1 MTDSAEWKR
10 LEQAKERKQHWR
22 KWGPYLS
29 ERQWGT
35 VREDYSEHGAA
46 WDYFP
51 FEKAHLR
58 AYRWGED
65 GLMGI
70 CDNHCRLCFSVALW
84 NGKDP
89 ILKERLYGL
98 AGPLGSHGEDVK
110 ELYYYLDATP
120 TASYLKGLYKYPQ
133 QEFPYGLLREKG
145 KRPKHL
151 PEFELHDTGIF
162 NENRYFDVFVE
173 YAKAGPSDI
182 LIRVTI
188 ENRGPEAAPV
198 HLLGQLFFRNLWSFG
213 RAPKPSMR
221 ADGNSKVLVHH
232 PSLGNYE
239 FLAENPSELLFTEN
253 ETNYNELYGFQPGT
267 NHFKDGFGDYLIE
280 GNRNA
285 TNSAGQGTKAAA
297 VFQAMV
303 PAGGKLVAH
312 MRLREQDM
320 ERMEAPG
327 FEQVFS
333 SRIEEANEF
342 YSCVLARGGTKN
354 SEDAQRIQ
362 RQAAAG
368 LIWSKQYFNFCVED
382 WLKGDPGQPAPP
394 ESRKH
399 GRNSEWRHLFNEDIV
414 SMPDKWEYPWYAAWD
429 LAFHMIPFAL
439 IDPDFAK
446 AQLSLF
452 LREWYMHPNG
462 QIPAYEWAL
471 SDVNP
476 PVHAWA
482 CWRVYKIDAKL
493 TGKPDTAFLESVFHK
508 LLMNFTWWVNRKDAS
523 GNNIFEGG
531 FLGLDNIGVFDRSRP
546 LPTGGQIEQSDGTSW
561 MAMYCLNLLKIAIE
575 LAKTN
580 PVYEDIA
587 SKFFEHFLY
596 IAAAMNGSGTKGLW
610 DEEDEF
616 YYDRLKLPS
625 GEQFP
630 MRVRSLVGLIPL
642 FAVDTLDAETIDALP
657 GFRRRMEWF
666 IENRPD
672 LAANLASMTREGV
685 ADRRL
690 LSLVG
695 RDRLRAV
702 LKRLLDPNEFLSD
715 YGIRGLSKFHQQH
728 PYVLHANGTEHRVD
742 YEPGE
747 SQSGLFG
754 GNSNWRGPI
763 WFPVNYLLIESLQKF
778 HHYHGDAIEVE
789 CPTGSGNMM
798 TLDKVCEEL
807 SRRLSSIFLPCA
819 NGSRPG
825 MAHHPKFSDDPHFK
839 NNILFYEYFNGDS
852 GLGLGASHQTGWTA
866 LVAKLMQTIDC

>member
-1 MTDSAEWKR
+1 MLQGAEWLR
-10 LEQAKERKQHWR
+10 LEEEKARKRHWR
-22 KWGPYLS
+22 RWGPYLS

-35 VREDYSEHGAA
+35 VREDYSEHGSA
-46 WDYFP
+46 WEYFP
-51 FEKAHLR
+51 FEKAHQR

-65 GLMGI
+65 GLLGI
-70 CDNHCRLCFSVALW
+70 CDNHCRLCFSIGLW

-98 AGPLGSHGEDVK
+98 AGPLGNHGEDVK
-110 ELYYYLDATP
+110 ELYYYLDGTP

-133 QEFPYGLLREKG
+133 REFPYRDLREGG
-145 KRPKHL
+145 KRPKSD
-151 PEFELHDTGIF
+151 PEYELHDTGIF
-162 NENRYFDVFVE
+162 DDDRYFDVYVE
-173 YAKAGPSDI
+173 YAKGAANDI
-182 LIRVTI
+182 LIRVTV

-198 HLLGQLFFRNLWSFG
+198 HLLGQLSFRNLWSFG
-213 RAPKPSMR
+213 RDAKPGMR
-221 ADGNSKVLVHH
+221 ADGDAKILLNHE
-232 PSLGNYE
+232 SLGNYE
-239 FLAENPSELLFTEN
+239 FVAEDAAELLFTEN
-253 ETNYNELYGFQPGT
+253 ETNAVELYGFAGQAGY
-267 NHFKDGFGDYLIE
+267 FKDGIGDYLVE
-280 GNRNA
+280 GKREAVNPRRE
-285 TNSAGQGTKAAA
+285 GTKAAA
-297 VFQAMV
+297 HYHAVV
-303 PAGGKLVAH
+303 PAGGRLVAR
-312 MRLREQDM
+312 MRLREQDFD
-320 ERMEAPG
+320 RMEAPSHD
-327 FEQVFS
+327 EVFRA
-333 SRIEEANEF
+333 RIEEADEF
-342 YSCVLARGGTKN
+342 YDGVLARGGTRN
-354 SEDAQRIQ
+354 SEDARLVQ

-368 LIWSKQYFNFCVED
+368 LIWSKQYFNLSIED
-382 WLKGDPGQPAPP
+382 WLKGDAGQPPPP
-394 ESRKH
+394 EGRKS
-399 GRNSEWRHLFNEDIV
+399 GRNAGWPHLFNEDVI

-429 LAFHMIPFAL
+429 LAFHMIPFAT
-439 IDPDFAK
+439 IDPEFAK
-446 AQLSLF
+446 KQLALF

-462 QIPAYEWAL
+462 QIPAYEWAF

-493 TGKPDTAFLESVFHK
+493 QGKPDTAFLESVFHK

-546 LPTGGQIEQSDGTSW
+546 LPTGGSIEQSDGTSW

-596 IAAAMNGSGTKGLW
+596 IAAAMNGSGEKGLW
-610 DEEDEF
+610 DDEDEF
-616 YYDRLKLPS
+616 YYDRLKLPD
-625 GEQFP
+625 GQEYP
-630 MRVRSLVGLIPL
+630 MKVRSLVGLIPL
-642 FAVDTLDAETIDALP
+642 FAVDTIEAATIEALP

-666 IENRPD
+666 TENRPD

-695 RDRLRAV
+695 RDRLKALLR
-702 LKRLLDPNEFLSD
+702 RMLDPDEFLSD
-715 YGIRGLSKFHQQH
+715 YGVRGLSKFHQKN
-728 PYVLHANGTEHRVD
+728 PYVLRADGTEHRVD

-754 GNSNWRGPI
+754 GNSNWRGPV

-778 HHYHGDAIEVE
+778 HHYHGDAIQVE
-789 CPTGSGNMM
+789 CPTGSGKLV

-807 SRRLSSIFLPCA
+807 SRRLSNLFLA
-819 NGSRPG
+819 RPDG
-825 MAHHPKFSDDPHFK
+825 YRPAMGQHPKFASDPHFR
-839 NNILFYEYFNGDS
+839 NNVLFYEYFNGDS